1 MPTIPYKS
9 SKGKVPSQSA
19 IKSQIGW
26 GSGGLSYWHWKQ
38 GSEGVAW
45 GDIYK
50 TATVPGTIAH
60 LMIEHYLH
68 KTEPDLQPYTIE
80 DIEKA
85 YTAFQG
91 FDSWMSMWQ
100 VEPIY
105 IEPNLVSEIYQF
117 GGTPDLVCKVDGV
130 GGMKTALVDY
140 KTGKTYESIFVQLE
154 AYRRLVEENYGI
166 TIEDYHVLRIPKNED
181 TVSFHH
187 SRWDKLPEAAGIAFD
202 AALALYKAEKEL
214 KKYL

>member
-1 MPTIPYKS
+1 MPTINYRNKT
-9 SKGKVPSQSA
+9 GGRIPSQST

-45 GDIYK
+45 ADIYK

-60 LMIEHYLH
+60 LMIEHFLH
-68 KTEPDLQPYTIE
+68 GTEPDLSPYTIE
-80 DIEKA
+80 DIELA

-91 FDSWMSMWQ
+91 FEAWMKQWQ
-100 VEPIY
+100 VKALN

-117 GGTPDLVCKVDGV
+117 GGTPDLICQVQGKYGLCDW
-130 GGMKTALVDY
+130 
-140 KTGKTYESIFVQLE
+140 KTGKTYETIFVQLE
-154 AYRRLVEENYGI
+154 AYRRLIEENYNI
-166 TIEDYHVLRIPKNED
+166 TLSEYHVLRIPKNED
-181 TVSFHH
+181 VVTFHH